1 MGRYLGQHFLIH
13 SGIVHRILKAL
24 QLPPAAPVLEIGPG
38 RGALTLPLARQAGK
52 LLLVERDPLLAQY
65 IQDRLGERGELTVW
79 NQDFLET
86 PWQEIVA
93 LLGENFFVVSNLPYE
108 AATPILLK
116 LLHHL
121 PGGSSMVLMFQKEVA
136 QRLVAVPHS
145 KAFGSL
151 TVWTQVFAEV
161 RTVLEVPAAAFRP
174 PPRVE
179 SQVVAFRLHD
189 LPKVP
194 LQDQAR
200 FEALLREGFSHRRKM
215 LRQNLKGFFKTTSS
229 EEIEER
235 LKRVGA
241 LPTARAEELALS
253 QWVSLMAGE

>member
-13 SGIVHRILKAL
+13 SGVVHRILKAL
-24 QLPPAAPVLEIGPG
+24 KLPPEAPVLEIGPG

-52 LLLVERDPLLAQY
+52 LLLVERDATLAQY
-65 IQDRLGERGELTVW
+65 IQERLGERADLTVW
-79 NQDFLET
+79 NQDFLDT
-86 PWQEIVA
+86 PWQDIVA
-93 LLGENFFVVSNLPYE
+93 LLGEHFFVISNLPYE

-116 LLHHL
+116 LLSHL

-136 QRLVAVPHS
+136 QRLLAVPHS

-161 RTVLEVPAAAFRP
+161 RSVLDVPASAFRP

-189 LPKVP
+189 FPKLSSQELP
-194 LQDQAR
+194 R
-200 FEALLREGFSHRRKM
+200 FESLLREGFAHRRKM
-215 LRQNLKGFFKTTSS
+215 LRQNLKGFFKTASS
-229 EEIEER
+229 GEIEER
-235 LKRVGA
+235 LRQVGA

-253 QWVSLMAGE
+253 QWVSLMTGE